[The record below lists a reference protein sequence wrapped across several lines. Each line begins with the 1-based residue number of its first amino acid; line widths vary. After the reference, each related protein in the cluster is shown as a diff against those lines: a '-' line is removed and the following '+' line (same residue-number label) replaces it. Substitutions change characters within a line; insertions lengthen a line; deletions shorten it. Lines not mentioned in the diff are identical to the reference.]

1 MRAASEKPARHV
13 NLSRNSNHAG
23 LYYVNIPAKRGIVFG
38 PDGAFI
44 NAALVNLSPGAYRRE
59 FSAVSYI
66 KYTSGGVDYYIF
78 SPYSSTDNSRSIE
91 QVAYRAL
98 CDVSPAENQDEG
110 YVYLLPGGGYS
121 RYWPAAREIL
131 SGFVTV
137 YSVSLSNEADV
148 R

>member
-1 MRAASEKPARHV
+1 M
-13 NLSRNSNHAG
+13 
-23 LYYVNIPAKRGIVFG
+23 
-38 PDGAFI
+38 
-44 NAALVNLSPGAYRRE
+44 
-59 FSAVSYI
+59 
-66 KYTSGGVDYYIF
+66 DYYIF

-131 SGFVTV
+131 SGFLTV
-137 YSVSLSNEADV
+137 YSVSLSNEAGCAVNIISGSIGESKYGSVLCFTVGATGQGEPVVIVNGEMAQKDLSGRYTITIFGNV
-148 R
+148 NIRICPA